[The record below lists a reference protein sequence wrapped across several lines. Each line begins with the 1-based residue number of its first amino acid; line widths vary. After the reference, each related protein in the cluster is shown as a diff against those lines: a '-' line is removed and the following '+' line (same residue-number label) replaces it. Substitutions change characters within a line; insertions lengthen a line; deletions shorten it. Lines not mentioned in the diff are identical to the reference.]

1 MPTPDPGIKKVTILK
16 KDLPEFNGETSS
28 YKIRYRIVSEDR
40 NRFSHWSPTHSV
52 AVTQVDDIPY
62 YVANTDSNIMT
73 TVWSPTEDLKSQF
86 DIYIRWD
93 TDPVG
98 YWKYYGSVLTN
109 TYTVIKKQ
117 GAATFQIAV
126 QVPTFPKKRYPIATL
141 FESTPLAF

>member
-1 MPTPDPGIKKVTILK
+1 MFIKPHGVMFHHFHGQQHPISQGSLDSDQFEAKVHFLIK
-16 KDLPEFNGETSS
+16 NFNLL
-28 YKIRYRIVSEDR
+28 
-40 NRFSHWSPTHSV
+40 
-52 AVTQVDDIPY
+52 
-62 YVANTDSNIMT
+62 
-73 TVWSPTEDLKSQF
+73 SPTEFTQKVTNNKIGIRDICLTFDDALKSQF

-93 TDPVG
+93 TDPTG

-126 QVPTFPKKRYPIATL
+126 QVPTFPKKRYAVATL

>member
-62 YVANTDSNIMT
+62 YVANTDGNIMT

-93 TDPVG
+93 TDPTG

-126 QVPTFPKKRYPIATL
+126 QVPTFPKKRYAIATL